1 MNVGGQNSN
10 YYDSSQTWSNFLSSP
25 QGAYNNSPT
34 TNAFNGDLSS
44 KFESGNPVNSHS
56 TIRFEPST
64 PIRVNKG
71 IRIYAFD
78 YSDGQVSYQYRV
90 NDASSFTTI
99 TYSSGGS
106 PYHRWVDL
114 NFVGDLSSFEYRSNT
129 SITYKPSLLLLRLMV
144 DNYLIVVSL
153 LLTIIPQSL
162 RLVVLSV
169 QNKDSVSQNTQEMIR
184 LVLSIPHGLLET
196 PKFVVIKNMTNSYG
210 WATLHTDV
218 GFTGSYI
225 NGSPEYYM
233 LQLDSSAARDDWSQ
247 DTIWDPTPSY
257 VRIDASG
264 GANWINNSNSSYIM
278 YAWHDVPGLQKFG
291 KFTGNSSD
299 DGVFVEL
306 GFKPVQY
313 S

>member
-1 MNVGGQNSN
+1 M
-10 YYDSSQTWSNFLSSP
+10 P
-25 QGAYNNSPT
+25 
-34 TNAFNGDLSS
+34 
-44 KFESGNPVNSHS
+44 
-56 TIRFEPST
+56 
-64 PIRVNKG
+64 
-71 IRIYAFD
+71 FD

-129 SITYKPSLLLLRLMV
+129 SITYKPSLLAVEIDGRQLLDSGV
-144 DNYLIVVSL
+144 TPTDNYP
-153 LLTIIPQSL
+153 TIPATSC
-162 RLVVLSV
+162 SV
-169 QNKDSVSQNTQEMIR
+169 GTKQGFSITKYTGNDQVGA
-184 LVLSIPHGLLET
+184 SIPHGLLET

-264 GANWINNSNSSYIM
+264 G
-278 YAWHDVPGLQKFG
+278 
-291 KFTGNSSD
+291 
-299 DGVFVEL
+299 
-306 GFKPVQY
+306 
-313 S
+313 